1 MNKVVLVGR
10 LTKDPNCNYAASG
23 TAVTRFTLAVNRQ
36 FKKDEADFISCIAFG
51 KTAETLGNHMAKGK
65 QVAICGNI
73 RTGSYDKDGTRI
85 YTTDVVIE
93 TFDFLGTKDSGQANQ
108 GNYDFGGAFS
118 EPDSNMDWVQNDYD
132 MPF

>member
-10 LTKDPNCNYAASG
+10 LTKDPNCNYATSG
-23 TAVTRFTLAVNRQ
+23 TTVTRFTLAVNRQ

-51 KTAETLGNHMAKGK
+51 KTAETLGKHMAKGK

-93 TFDFLGTKDSGQANQ
+93 TFDFLGAKDSGQANQ